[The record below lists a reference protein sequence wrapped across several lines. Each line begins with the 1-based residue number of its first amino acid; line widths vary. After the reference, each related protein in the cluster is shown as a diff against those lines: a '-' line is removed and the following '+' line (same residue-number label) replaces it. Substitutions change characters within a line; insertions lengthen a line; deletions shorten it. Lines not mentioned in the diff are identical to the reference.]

1 MLAWCPSPAT
11 REEYDWSADDCGGS
25 RWTARRYVRLAVAQ
39 PGIVLATGTI
49 AAGDPAVWIEGAWFP
64 DLDDAAT
71 KGCLLALVREAW
83 PRMWVQ
89 GCPHH
94 GGVVRWRLCDDLGL
108 INYVVNNHGE
118 FDSEIEALVAALEGA
133 P

>member
-1 MLAWCPSPAT
+1 MSDLARRAVACPRWRWMPGMLAWCPSPAT

-83 PRMWVQ
+83 PRMWV
-89 GCPHH
+89 
-94 GGVVRWRLCDDLGL
+94 
-108 INYVVNNHGE
+108 
-118 FDSEIEALVAALEGA
+118 
-133 P
+133 